1 MASSKNGTQSKPPV
15 GVTADASQTVSEFAP
30 DRLDLAQ
37 LRAITPKVANVLEQ
51 DPEIMRIFE
60 DAWAGNYDGPEGKRR
75 FWDAIDKTGFWQE
88 NSASTRNY
96 VTVLLTAAPPDLEVL
111 QNQSREYIRQTAQAL
126 GLTVDEATINALS
139 EESLM
144 RGWGEPGREYE
155 LQRKM
160 LGTLQGEEGAAAGA
174 FTGAGVYG
182 DTISNLRDAAF
193 KNGVDLP
200 DSWYE
205 SAAKSV
211 ASQMSQEDFW
221 LGKIREDAASKFPV
235 FRDQIMAGMGM
246 RDIANPYM
254 KMMADEWELN
264 INDINLNDTTL
275 LSALTGYTE
284 NGQPRAQNLGEF
296 RMKLRQDPRWLET
309 SKAQNEITSVAGK
322 MMQMFGVMA

>member
-1 MASSKNGTQSKPPV
+1 MASRTNN
-15 GVTADASQTVSEFAP
+15 TATAQPAGITAPEATISGFQTDV
-30 DRLDLAQ
+30 LDLAR
-37 LRAITPKVANVLEQ
+37 LREIAPRVASILEQ
-51 DPEIMRIFE
+51 DPEILALFNA
-60 DAWAGNYDGPEGKRR
+60 AWAGNYEGTEGQQRFFDDIEKTKFWRENATSARR
-75 FWDAIDKTGFWQE
+75 YIILSMNADDPDFQILQE
-88 NSASTRNY
+88 
-96 VTVLLTAAPPDLEVL
+96 
-111 QNQSREYIRQTAQAL
+111 QSREYVRQTAQAL
-126 GLTVDEATINALS
+126 GLEVDEATVNALS

-144 RGWGEPGREYE
+144 RGWGEEGREYE

-182 DTISNLRDAAF
+182 DTINNLRDAAF

-235 FRDQIMAGMGM
+235 FKDQIMAGMGM

-309 SKAQNEITSVAGK
+309 SKAQNEITSIAGK
-322 MMQMFGVMA
+322 VMQMFGVMA